1 VTSSGHS
8 CPWHPAPSRPVCI
21 AVDCALQLSEF
32 GHFPPFDRSNCVQQT
47 RAAAQSLAMTAQR
60 DGSAPAHTRPRPDPR
75 ASGFINFPPRTRSPS
90 GPIRSSLATALG
102 TWCPPPT
109 SIGLASKPRTL
120 ASSSR
125 ASGFL
130 VPSYILP
137 FSGGFSGYAV
147 RATYLTCIDQ
157 PGVTSPPPPPC
168 RVGLLSRFTAV
179 FGR

>member
-21 AVDCALQLSEF
+21 AVDCALQLNEV

-47 RAAAQSLAMTAQR
+47 RAAGQSLAMTAQR
-60 DGSAPAHTRPRPDPR
+60 DGSAPAHTRPLPDPR
-75 ASGFINFPPRTRSPS
+75 SSGFINFPPRTRSPS

-102 TWCPPPT
+102 TWCPPPP

-125 ASGFL
+125 AAGCL
-130 VPSYILP
+130 EPCCILP
-137 FSGGFSGYAV
+137 LSGGFSGYAV
-147 RATYLTCIDQ
+147 RAAFLTGIDR

-168 RVGLLSRFTAV
+168 RVRLLARFPAV
-179 FGR
+179 FAR